1 MSWFDATGLAS
12 IAKSALKEAQKT
24 IDKALD
30 IKDTDFTATPTNTP
44 IDTNDDFFGTWGL
57 TQPGGTIS
65 EGSRVDASEISSRSN
80 VTTSLWGS
88 FTGSFFETSKDSK
101 NNDSLDDSRSD
112 LINKEYFSQSK
123 LIVQGSND
131 DDAPDENVF
140 HKTVITQEDVGEVL
154 DISQSK

>member
-30 IKDTDFTATPTNTP
+30 IKDTNFTATPTSTP

-57 TQPGGTIS
+57 TEPGGAIS
-65 EGSRVDASEISSRSN
+65 ENSRVDTAGISARSN

-88 FTGSFFETSKDSK
+88 FTGSFFENPKDSK
-101 NNDSLDDSRSD
+101 NNDSLDD

-131 DDAPDENVF
+131 DDTPSETEL
-140 HKTVITQEDVGEVL
+140 HKKVIAQEDVVEVL